1 MISSKDD
8 PTAAAN
14 QAGRPNGGA
23 GTPAAPDATGAASID
38 KVRDILFGNQVRE
51 FERRFARLEERII
64 KETIDLKEDVRNRV
78 EALEQYTKKEMES
91 LADHLKADHDD
102 RVESDAA
109 ISRELKETAASLGRR
124 ITALDEQLG
133 KSQRELRQQILE
145 QNQRLSDD
153 IRKKMDEV
161 LAALAHEAQT
171 LRSDKADRA
180 TLAALLTE
188 MAMRLT
194 NDFAMPEVEAA
205 GNA

>member
-1 MISSKDD
+1 MISSKGD
-8 PTAAAN
+8 PT
-14 QAGRPNGGA
+14 P
-23 GTPAAPDATGAASID
+23 ATGEPTGVGSID

-51 FERRFARLEERII
+51 FERRFARLEERIV

-78 EALEQYTKKEMES
+78 EALEQYTKREMES
-91 LADHLKADHDD
+91 LVDKLRAEHDD
-102 RVESDAA
+102 RTES
-109 ISRELKETAASLGRR
+109 TAGLQRR
-124 ITALDEQLG
+124 ITAVDEQLA

-153 IRKKMDEV
+153 IRRKMDEV

-180 TLAALLTE
+180 SLAALLTE

-194 NDFAMPEVEAA
+194 NDFALPDVEEA
-205 GNA
+205 GSA

>member
-8 PTAAAN
+8 PSAATNEASR
-14 QAGRPNGGA
+14 ANGGDRA
-23 GTPAAPDATGAASID
+23 GTPAPPDAGGAASID

-51 FERRFARLEERII
+51 FERRFARLEERIL
-64 KETIDLKEDVRNRV
+64 KETSDLKADVWNRV
-78 EALEQYTKKEMES
+78 SALEEYTKKEMES
-91 LADHLKADHDD
+91 LTEHLKADHDD
-102 RVESDAA
+102 RVESDATL
-109 ISRELKETAASLGRR
+109 SREIKDSAASLTRR
-124 ITALDEQLG
+124 ITTVDEQLA

-161 LAALAHEAQT
+161 LATLASEAQT

-194 NDFAMPEVEAA
+194 NDFPIPDAE

>member
-1 MISSKDD
+1 MISSTGD
-8 PTAAAN
+8 PSA
-14 QAGRPNGGA
+14 
-23 GTPAAPDATGAASID
+23 AAPDTGQSSGAASID

-64 KETIDLKEDVRNRV
+64 KETIDLKEDVKNRV
-78 EALEQYTKKEMES
+78 DALEQYTKKELES
-91 LADHLKADHDD
+91 LADHLKADHDE
-102 RVESDAA
+102 RVEAD
-109 ISRELKETAASLGRR
+109 ASLARR
-124 ITALDEQLG
+124 VTTLDEQLAKG
-133 KSQRELRQQILE
+133 QRELRQQILE
-145 QNQRLSDD
+145 QHQRLSDD

-194 NDFAMPEVEAA
+194 NDFQMPDVEEA

>member
-1 MISSKDD
+1 
-8 PTAAAN
+8 
-14 QAGRPNGGA
+14 
-23 GTPAAPDATGAASID
+23 
-38 KVRDILFGNQVRE
+38 VRDILFGNQVRE
-51 FERRFARLEERII
+51 FERRFARLEERML
-64 KETIDLKEDVRNRV
+64 KETSDLKADVWNRV
-78 EALEQYTKKEMES
+78 GALEEYTKKEMES
-91 LADHLKADHDD
+91 LTEHLKADHDD
-102 RVESDAA
+102 RVESDATL
-109 ISRELKETAASLGRR
+109 SREIKDSAASLARR
-124 ITALDEQLG
+124 ITTVDEQLA

-161 LAALAHEAQT
+161 LATLANEAQT

-194 NDFAMPEVEAA
+194 NDFPIPDAE

>member
-1 MISSKDD
+1 MISSTGD
-8 PTAAAN
+8 PSAAAP
-14 QAGRPNGGA
+14 QTGA
-23 GTPAAPDATGAASID
+23 AEPAAAASID

-64 KETIDLKEDVRNRV
+64 KETIDLKEDVKNRV
-78 EALEQYTKKEMES
+78 EALELYTKREMES
-91 LADHLKADHDD
+91 LMDRLRAEHDE
-102 RVESDAA
+102 RVESD
-109 ISRELKETAASLGRR
+109 ASLGRR
-124 ITALDEQLG
+124 ITTLDEQTG

-145 QNQRLSDD
+145 QHQRLSDD

-180 TLAALLTE
+180 TLAGLLTE

-194 NDFAMPEVEAA
+194 NDFQMPDAEEA

>member
-1 MISSKDD
+1 MISSTGD
-8 PTAAAN
+8 PSAAASDT
-14 QAGRPNGGA
+14 GRSNGGERA
-23 GTPAAPDATGAASID
+23 GDPTGAASID

-64 KETIDLKEDVRNRV
+64 KETNDLKDDVRNRV
-78 EALEQYTKKEMES
+78 EALEQYTKREMES
-91 LADHLKADHDD
+91 LADRLRADHDE
-102 RVESDAA
+102 RVESD
-109 ISRELKETAASLGRR
+109 ASLGRR
-124 ITALDEQLG
+124 ITGLDEQTA

-145 QNQRLSDD
+145 QHQRLSDD

-194 NDFAMPEVEAA
+194 NDFQMPDVEEA

>member
-8 PTAAAN
+8 PSAAAN
-14 QAGRPNGGA
+14 QGGRPNGGA
-23 GTPAAPDATGAASID
+23 GTPAAPEAGGAASID

-64 KETIDLKEDVRNRV
+64 KETIDLKEEVKNRV
-78 EALEQYTKKEMES
+78 DALEHYTKREMES
-91 LADHLKADHDD
+91 LTDHLKADHDD

-109 ISRELKETAASLGRR
+109 LSRELKDTATSLGRR
-124 ITALDEQLG
+124 ITTLDEQLA
-133 KSQRELRQQILE
+133 KSQRELRQQLLE

-153 IRKKMDEV
+153 IRRKMDEV
-161 LAALAHEAQT
+161 LASLAHEAQT

-194 NDFAMPEVEAA
+194 NDFPMPDVEEA

>member
-1 MISSKDD
+1 MISSTDD
-8 PTAAAN
+8 PSA
-14 QAGRPNGGA
+14 
-23 GTPAAPDATGAASID
+23 AAPDTGASID

-64 KETIDLKEDVRNRV
+64 KETLDLKEDVKNRV
-78 EALEQYTKKEMES
+78 DALEQYTKKEMES
-91 LADHLKADHDD
+91 LADKLKADHDD
-102 RVESDAA
+102 RVESDA
-109 ISRELKETAASLGRR
+109 SLARR
-124 ITALDEQLG
+124 ITALDEQVAKG
-133 KSQRELRQQILE
+133 QRELRQQILE
-145 QNQRLSDD
+145 QHQRLSDD

-161 LAALAHEAQT
+161 LAALAREAQT

-194 NDFAMPEVEAA
+194 NDFHLPDVEEA

>member
-1 MISSKDD
+1 MISSTGD
-8 PTAAAN
+8 PSA
-14 QAGRPNGGA
+14 
-23 GTPAAPDATGAASID
+23 AAPDTGASID

-64 KETIDLKEDVRNRV
+64 KETNDLKEDVRSRV

-91 LADHLKADHDD
+91 LADHLKADHDE
-102 RVESDAA
+102 RVESDA
-109 ISRELKETAASLGRR
+109 SLARR
-124 ITALDEQLG
+124 ITALDEQAAKG
-133 KSQRELRQQILE
+133 QRELRQQILE
-145 QNQRLSDD
+145 QHQRLSDD

-161 LAALAHEAQT
+161 LATLAHEAQS

-194 NDFAMPEVEAA
+194 NDFQMPDVEEA

>member
-1 MISSKDD
+1 MISSTGD
-8 PTAAAN
+8 PSAT
-14 QAGRPNGGA
+14 
-23 GTPAAPDATGAASID
+23 APDTGASID

-51 FERRFARLEERII
+51 FDRRFARLEERIL
-64 KETIDLKEDVRNRV
+64 KETNDLKEDVRSRV

-102 RVESDAA
+102 RVESDA
-109 ISRELKETAASLGRR
+109 SLARR
-124 ITALDEQLG
+124 ITALDDQAAKG
-133 KSQRELRQQILE
+133 QRELRQQILE
-145 QNQRLSDD
+145 QHQRLSDD

-171 LRSDKADRA
+171 LRSDKADPA

-194 NDFAMPEVEAA
+194 KDFQMPDVEVA

>member
-1 MISSKDD
+1 MISSTGD
-8 PTAAAN
+8 PSATAAHT
-14 QAGRPNGGA
+14 GA
-23 GTPAAPDATGAASID
+23 AEPAGAASID

-51 FERRFARLEERII
+51 FDRRFARLEERII
-64 KETIDLKEDVRNRV
+64 KETIDLKEDVKNRV
-78 EALEQYTKKEMES
+78 EQLELYTKREMES
-91 LADHLKADHDD
+91 LADRLRADHDD
-102 RVESDAA
+102 RVESDA
-109 ISRELKETAASLGRR
+109 SLARR
-124 ITALDEQLG
+124 ITALDDQAAKG
-133 KSQRELRQQILE
+133 QRELRQQILE
-145 QNQRLSDD
+145 QHQRLSDD

-194 NDFAMPEVEAA
+194 NDFQMPDVEEA

>member
-1 MISSKDD
+1 MISSTGD
-8 PTAAAN
+8 PSA
-14 QAGRPNGGA
+14 
-23 GTPAAPDATGAASID
+23 AAPDTGRSNGGERAGDPTGAASID

-64 KETIDLKEDVRNRV
+64 KETNDLKEDVRSRV
-78 EALEQYTKKEMES
+78 EALEQYTRKEMES
-91 LADHLKADHDD
+91 LGDRLKADHDE
-102 RVESDAA
+102 RVESDA
-109 ISRELKETAASLGRR
+109 SLARR
-124 ITALDEQLG
+124 ITALDEQAAKG
-133 KSQRELRQQILE
+133 QRELRQQILE
-145 QNQRLSDD
+145 QHQRLSDD
-153 IRKKMDEV
+153 IRRKMDEV

-194 NDFAMPEVEAA
+194 NDFQMPDVEEA

>member
-1 MISSKDD
+1 MISSTGD
-8 PTAAAN
+8 PGAAAHE
-14 QAGRPNGGA
+14 A
-23 GTPAAPDATGAASID
+23 TPSSAASID

-64 KETIDLKEDVRNRV
+64 QETLDLKEDVRNRV
-78 EALEQYTKKEMES
+78 EALERYTKKEMES

-109 ISRELKETAASLGRR
+109 LGRR
-124 ITALDEQLG
+124 ISALDEQFA

-145 QNQRLSDD
+145 QNQRLTDD

-171 LRSDKADRA
+171 LRSDKTDRA

-194 NDFAMPEVEAA
+194 NDFPLPDVEEA